1 MDHGQNMEVMNSR
14 LRIAVVGAG
23 IAGITAAHLLGKRH
37 DVTLIE
43 RNTYLGGH
51 TNTIVVHEESGQDV
65 PVDTGFIVCNPKTY
79 PMFYRLLAEWG
90 VPLRDSNMSFGY
102 FCDGSKLGYIGP
114 SLREF
119 LGQYKNFLKPAFL
132 RMIVEQ
138 RRFNRLASADLDS
151 GVLDDL
157 SLGSYLD
164 RIGAT
169 EYFQNNYLLP
179 IAAAVWSSP
188 DAGML
193 DFPANTFVR
202 FLRNH
207 GMLTPNH
214 QPTWQT
220 VVGGSHAYVQAFRS
234 IFRGELLENSPVR
247 AVLRNVDGVT
257 IHFQQGDPRSFD
269 HVVMA
274 AHADETLALL
284 GDATDDERRLLSAWS
299 YHKNPTVLHTDASVL
314 PPDRRLWASWNYRR
328 SATASALSPV
338 PITYYM
344 NRLQGLKCKR
354 DYFVTLNANDSID
367 PATVIY
373 SVNYT
378 HPAYTSRSFAAQR
391 EIKQLNG
398 NHHTSFCGSYMGYGF
413 HEDAVASAAAVAAK
427 WGVAL

>member
-1 MDHGQNMEVMNSR
+1 MEALNAR
-14 LRIAVVGAG
+14 LRIAVVGG
-23 IAGITAAHLLGKRH
+23 GVAGITAAYLLGKKH

-51 TNTIVVHEESGQDV
+51 TNTIMV
-65 PVDTGFIVCNPKTY
+65 PEDSATEIAVDTGFIVCNPKTY
-79 PMFYRLLAEWG
+79 PLFYRLLAEWG
-90 VPLRDSNMSFGY
+90 VALRDGDMSFGY
-102 FCDGSKLGYIGP
+102 YCERSKLGYIGP

-119 LGQYKNFLKPAFL
+119 LGQYKNFLKPAFV

-157 SLGSYLD
+157 SLGSYLQ

-169 EYFQNNYLLP
+169 EYFRNNYLLP

-214 QPTWQT
+214 QPVWQT
-220 VVGGSHAYVQAFRS
+220 VVGGSHAYVKAFRS
-234 IFRGELLENSPVR
+234 QFSGELLENAPVR
-247 AVLRNVDGVT
+247 TVLRNANGIT
-257 IHFQQGDPRSFD
+257 IQFRQGDSRSFD
-269 HVVMA
+269 RVVMA
-274 AHADETLALL
+274 AHADESLALL
-284 GDATDDERRLLSAWS
+284 GDATDDEQRLLSAWS
-299 YHKNPTVLHTDASVL
+299 YHTNPTVLHTDASVL
-314 PPDRRLWASWNYRR
+314 PPDRRLWASWNYQRK
-328 SATASALSPV
+328 STASPLSPV

-378 HPAYTSRSFAAQR
+378 HPAYTSRSIAAQH
-391 EIKQLNG
+391 ELKQLNG
-398 NHHTSFCGSYMGYGF
+398 NRHTYFCGSYMGYGF
-413 HEDAVASAAAVAAK
+413 HEDAVASAAAIAEK
-427 WGVAL
+427 WGVTL